1 MANELVHKPVDLAK
15 VKKARRQILEQ
26 PRYLDDNFI
35 AMPKYDGCCAIIHV
49 HKCDGDGSTIRCTS
63 RTGEPVRSM
72 SHVLDN
78 ILEHSPVGDFV
89 LFGEAWIHD
98 KDFAYISGKFRQ
110 HDNCPEL
117 EVVLWDMVGAD
128 EYEQGCSRSMFSAR
142 LYDLGH
148 YFGGWWADHVRVA
161 AYYDP
166 LYTTIDCRRLAQ
178 RYVELGGYDGL
189 IMADP
194 DGFWIKGN
202 GTGGEKIKIKPSL
215 SFDLE
220 VVGTAPGKGKH
231 EGRIGNLIVRYKDG
245 KLLGVGTGLSDAD
258 RERDDWVGKII
269 EVEAMGH
276 SNDGSLRE
284 PRMKAVR
291 HDKEQAD
298 F

>member
-26 PRYLDDNFI
+26 PGYLDSEFI

-49 HKCDGDGSTIRCTS
+49 HKCAGDSSTIRCTS

-72 SHVLDN
+72 DHVLDS
-78 ILEHSPVGDFV
+78 ILERSPVGDFV
-89 LFGEAWIHD
+89 LFGEAWIQG

-110 HDNCPEL
+110 YDNCPEL
-117 EVVLWDMVGAD
+117 GIVLWDAVSAE
-128 EYEQGCSRSMFSAR
+128 EYEHGQSDVPFQYR
-142 LYDLGH
+142 LFDLNH
-148 YFGGWWADHVRVA
+148 FFGGWWSDHVRVT
-161 AYYDP
+161 AYYTPD
-166 LYTTIDCRRLAQ
+166 YAGMDCRHLAQ
-178 RYVELGGYDGL
+178 QYVEQGGYDGL

-194 DGFWIKGN
+194 DGYWIKGN
-202 GTGGEKIKIKPSL
+202 GTGGEKIKIKPTL

-291 HDKEQAD
+291 HDKDKAD